1 MIKEA
6 DSGDILLFT
15 GKTFSSKMTRK
26 LTNSEYD
33 HVAMVITFEED
44 DDIHFLEATSQ
55 GVHIVSWAEM
65 SKYFSQMY
73 SKIVWRK
80 LYAERDDEFCEI
92 LQTFI
97 EAVADRKYK
106 ISLGKLLTR
115 NSIMPR
121 KSQFMNGNAF
131 IEKNRTF
138 FCSELI
144 AK

>member
-1 MIKEA
+1 MGNRVETNDSMHKNNDLTRESKFWKKCDRISFEHMNREA

-44 DDIHFLEATSQ
+44 ADIHFLEATSQ
-55 GVHIVSWAEM
+55 GVHIVSWREM

-80 LYAERDDEFCEI
+80 LYADRDDEF
-92 LQTFI
+92 
-97 EAVADRKYK
+97 
-106 ISLGKLLTR
+106 
-115 NSIMPR
+115 
-121 KSQFMNGNAF
+121 
-131 IEKNRTF
+131 
-138 FCSELI
+138 
-144 AK
+144 